1 MEAFGVLDF
10 RVKVSLTRIGYK
22 RKINLETKR

>member
-1 MEAFGVLDF
+1 MEAFEGLDF
-10 RVKVSLTRIGYK
+10 RVKVSLMRIGYK